1 MPSQKE
7 HIQRPYNTAINNTHI
22 LKYSMFLCAHLLCP
36 IFLSLSVVIVL
47 ARLLKIA
54 KLFCYICY
62 RKKSAAWKTFK
73 VKRSKRDVCDSRAA
87 NVLSYA
93 SYNKYRTMTT
103 ERERKIGHERWAQ
116 RNMLYFKIRVLEEH
130 IQRPY
135 NRAINNT
142 RILKYSMFLFDHLSC
157 PIFLSLSV
165 VIVLYLHACSLA
177 AHWGNINFVYKCSPL
192 FGHGADSGPDSQW
205 STTESYIWLCKIM
218 QRCRYGKAPQYLVNC
233 CTPVSISG
241 QPHSEWWWC
250 HDIGY
255 PLLAAVHP
263 CRMTSMHSRTM
274 SPLDSA
280 WKPGAEHASCM
291 LSTL

>member
-1 MPSQKE
+1 
-7 HIQRPYNTAINNTHI
+7 
-22 LKYSMFLCAHLLCP
+22 MFLCAHLLCP

-177 AHWGNINFVYKCSPL
+177 AH
-192 FGHGADSGPDSQW
+192 
-205 STTESYIWLCKIM
+205 
-218 QRCRYGKAPQYLVNC
+218 
-233 CTPVSISG
+233 
-241 QPHSEWWWC
+241 
-250 HDIGY
+250 
-255 PLLAAVHP
+255 
-263 CRMTSMHSRTM
+263 
-274 SPLDSA
+274 
-280 WKPGAEHASCM
+280 
-291 LSTL
+291 